1 MPWLIYVLTR
11 LSFCLIVLF
20 SIGFTNNLNAATA
33 KPDKEA
39 LIAGKATM
47 RFTVARVCESSQ
59 NCQEAIL
66 AEGWITQNT
75 LDLAKAQVPTWPAK
89 ANLILNSDGGDL
101 LAAMD
106 LGRWIRA
113 NQLNTRVGAPK
124 VSKVMPPPSS
134 NTGVELSSG
143 RCLSACVLS
152 FMGGVQR
159 VIDPAD
165 IIGFHGLVLAKS
177 PPSMNQAP
185 NQANAAAVT
194 ELDKAKLAMNAI
206 GRYLESMGGDRR
218 MVDFMLFAKGE
229 QFQRIPYDSSRQL
242 GIDNQIERPL
252 SAWRLQA
259 IDDGELIALVSERQA
274 KGQLS
279 ITIALT
285 KPGNKESAND
295 NVRLIVFVKPVG
307 RRFQAQEIQTYFTDA
322 LTVKLLS
329 RKNILRG
336 KVLSSWKPNAD
347 GMQLILSFPTP
358 VISSISQ
365 TLGFELEIDFPESF
379 TGSDRITKFGTQGLK
394 GALTAIRR

>member
-1 MPWLIYVLTR
+1 MPWLFYALTR
-11 LSFCLIVLF
+11 LSFCLIILF
-20 SIGFTNNLNAATA
+20 SIGLTNNLNAATA

-39 LIAGKATM
+39 LIAGKTAM
-47 RFTVARVCESSQ
+47 RFTVARVCESAQ

-66 AEGWITQNT
+66 AEGWITQNS
-75 LDLAKAQVPTWPAK
+75 LELAKAQAPTWPAK
-89 ANLILNSDGGDL
+89 ANLIFNSDGGDL

-124 VSKVMPPPSS
+124 VSKVVPSS
-134 NTGVELSSG
+134 NTGAELSSG

-152 FMGGVQR
+152 FMGGTQR

-177 PPSMNQAP
+177 PPSTNQAP
-185 NQANAAAVT
+185 NEANAAAVT

-252 SAWRLQA
+252 SSWRLQA

-279 ITIALT
+279 ITLALT

-295 NVRLIVFVKPVG
+295 NVRLIVFVKPIG

-322 LTVKLLS
+322 LTVKLIS

-336 KVLSSWKPNAD
+336 KVLSPWKPNAD

-365 TLGFELEIDFPESF
+365 TLGFDLEIDFPESF
-379 TGSDRITKFGTQGLK
+379 AGSERITKFGTQGLK

>member
-1 MPWLIYVLTR
+1 MPWLFYALTR
-11 LSFCLIVLF
+11 LCFCLIILF
-20 SIGFTNNLNAATA
+20 SIGLTNNLNAATA

-39 LIAGKATM
+39 LIAGKTAM
-47 RFTVARVCESSQ
+47 RFTVARVCESAQ

-75 LDLAKAQVPTWPAK
+75 LELAKAQAPTWPAK
-89 ANLILNSDGGDL
+89 ANLIFNSDGGDL

-124 VSKVMPPPSS
+124 VSKVLPSS

-152 FMGGVQR
+152 FMGGTQR

-177 PPSMNQAP
+177 PPSTNQAP
-185 NQANAAAVT
+185 NEANAAAVT

-252 SAWRLQA
+252 SSWRLQA

-279 ITIALT
+279 ITLALT

-295 NVRLIVFVKPVG
+295 NVRLIVFVKPIG

-322 LTVKLLS
+322 LTVKLIS

-336 KVLSSWKPNAD
+336 KVLSPWKPNAD

-365 TLGFELEIDFPESF
+365 TLGFDLEIDFPESF
-379 TGSDRITKFGTQGLK
+379 AGSERITKFGTQGLK

>member
-1 MPWLIYVLTR
+1 MPWLFYALTR
-11 LSFCLIVLF
+11 LSFCLIILF
-20 SIGFTNNLNAATA
+20 SIGLTNNLNAATA

-39 LIAGKATM
+39 LIAGKTAM
-47 RFTVARVCESSQ
+47 RFTVARVCESAQ

-75 LDLAKAQVPTWPAK
+75 LELAKAQAPTWPAK
-89 ANLILNSDGGDL
+89 ANLIFNSDGGDL

-124 VSKVMPPPSS
+124 VSKVVQSS

-152 FMGGVQR
+152 FMGGTQR

-177 PPSMNQAP
+177 SPSTNQAP
-185 NQANAAAVT
+185 NEANAAAVT

-252 SAWRLQA
+252 SSWRLQA

-279 ITIALT
+279 ITLALT

-295 NVRLIVFVKPVG
+295 NVRLIVFVKPIG
-307 RRFQAQEIQTYFTDA
+307 RRFQAQEIQTNFTDA
-322 LTVKLLS
+322 LTVKLIS

-336 KVLSSWKPNAD
+336 KVLSPWKPNAD

-365 TLGFELEIDFPESF
+365 TLGFDLEIDFPESF
-379 TGSDRITKFGTQGLK
+379 AGSERITKFGTQGLK

>member
-1 MPWLIYVLTR
+1 MPWLFYALTR
-11 LSFCLIVLF
+11 LSFCLIILF
-20 SIGFTNNLNAATA
+20 SIGLTNNLNAATA
-33 KPDKEA
+33 KLDKEA
-39 LIAGKATM
+39 LIAGKTAM
-47 RFTVARVCESSQ
+47 RFTVVRVCESAQ

-75 LDLAKAQVPTWPAK
+75 LELAKAQAPTWPAK
-89 ANLILNSDGGDL
+89 ANLIFNSDGGDL

-124 VSKVMPPPSS
+124 VSKVVPSS
-134 NTGVELSSG
+134 NTGAELSSG

-152 FMGGVQR
+152 FMGGTQR

-177 PPSMNQAP
+177 PPSTNQAP
-185 NQANAAAVT
+185 NEANAAAVT

-252 SAWRLQA
+252 SSWRLQA

-279 ITIALT
+279 ITLALT

-295 NVRLIVFVKPVG
+295 NVRLIVFVKPIG

-322 LTVKLLS
+322 LTVKLIS

-336 KVLSSWKPNAD
+336 KVLSPWKPNAD

-365 TLGFELEIDFPESF
+365 TLGFDLEIDFPESF
-379 TGSDRITKFGTQGLK
+379 AGSERITKFGTQGLK

>member
-1 MPWLIYVLTR
+1 MPWLFYALTR
-11 LSFCLIVLF
+11 LSFCLIILF
-20 SIGFTNNLNAATA
+20 SIGLTNNLNAATA

-39 LIAGKATM
+39 LIAGKTAM
-47 RFTVARVCESSQ
+47 RFTVARVCESAQ

-66 AEGWITQNT
+66 AEGWITQNS
-75 LDLAKAQVPTWPAK
+75 LELAKAQAPTWPAK
-89 ANLILNSDGGDL
+89 ANLIFNSDGGDL

-124 VSKVMPPPSS
+124 VSKVVPSS
-134 NTGVELSSG
+134 NTGAELSSG

-152 FMGGVQR
+152 FMGGTQR
-159 VIDPAD
+159 IIDPAD

-177 PPSMNQAP
+177 PPSTNQAP
-185 NQANAAAVT
+185 NEANAAAVT

-252 SAWRLQA
+252 SSWRLQA

-279 ITIALT
+279 ITLALT

-295 NVRLIVFVKPVG
+295 NVRLIVFVKPIG

-322 LTVKLLS
+322 LTVKLIS

-336 KVLSSWKPNAD
+336 KVLSPWKPNAD

-365 TLGFELEIDFPESF
+365 TLGFDLEIDFPESF
-379 TGSDRITKFGTQGLK
+379 AGSERVTKFGTQGLK

>member
-1 MPWLIYVLTR
+1 MPWLFYALTR
-11 LSFCLIVLF
+11 LSFCLIILF
-20 SIGFTNNLNAATA
+20 SIGLTNNLNAATA

-39 LIAGKATM
+39 LIAGKTAM
-47 RFTVARVCESSQ
+47 RFTVARVCESAQ

-75 LDLAKAQVPTWPAK
+75 LELAKAQAPTWPAK
-89 ANLILNSDGGDL
+89 ANLIFNSDGGDL

-124 VSKVMPPPSS
+124 VSKVVPSS
-134 NTGVELSSG
+134 NTGAELSSG

-152 FMGGVQR
+152 FMGGTQR

-177 PPSMNQAP
+177 PPSTNQAP
-185 NQANAAAVT
+185 NEANAAAVT

-252 SAWRLQA
+252 SSWRLQA

-279 ITIALT
+279 ITLALT

-295 NVRLIVFVKPVG
+295 NVRLIVFVKPIG

-322 LTVKLLS
+322 LTVKLIS

-336 KVLSSWKPNAD
+336 KVLSPWKPNAD

-365 TLGFELEIDFPESF
+365 TLGFDLEIDFPESF
-379 TGSDRITKFGTQGLK
+379 AGSERVTKFGTQGLK

>member
-1 MPWLIYVLTR
+1 MPWLFYALTR
-11 LSFCLIVLF
+11 LSFCLIILF
-20 SIGFTNNLNAATA
+20 SIGLTNNLNAATA

-39 LIAGKATM
+39 LIAVKTAM
-47 RFTVARVCESSQ
+47 RFTVVRVCESAQ

-75 LDLAKAQVPTWPAK
+75 LELAKAQAPTWPAK
-89 ANLILNSDGGDL
+89 ANLIFNSDGGDL

-124 VSKVMPPPSS
+124 VSKVVPSS
-134 NTGVELSSG
+134 NTGAELSSG

-152 FMGGVQR
+152 FMGGTQR

-177 PPSMNQAP
+177 PPSTNQAP
-185 NQANAAAVT
+185 NEANAAAVT

-252 SAWRLQA
+252 SSWRLQA

-279 ITIALT
+279 ITLALT

-295 NVRLIVFVKPVG
+295 NVRLIVFVKPIG

-322 LTVKLLS
+322 LTVKLIS

-336 KVLSSWKPNAD
+336 KVLSPWKPNAD

-365 TLGFELEIDFPESF
+365 TLGFDLEIDFPESF
-379 TGSDRITKFGTQGLK
+379 AGSERVTKFGTQGLK

>member
-1 MPWLIYVLTR
+1 
-11 LSFCLIVLF
+11 
-20 SIGFTNNLNAATA
+20 
-33 KPDKEA
+33 
-39 LIAGKATM
+39 M
-47 RFTVARVCESSQ
+47 RFTVARVCESAQ

-75 LDLAKAQVPTWPAK
+75 LELAKAQAPTWPAK
-89 ANLILNSDGGDL
+89 ANLIFNSDGGDL

-124 VSKVMPPPSS
+124 VSKVVPSS

-152 FMGGVQR
+152 FMGGTQR

-177 PPSMNQAP
+177 PPSTNQAP
-185 NQANAAAVT
+185 NEANAAAVT

-252 SAWRLQA
+252 SSWRLQA

-279 ITIALT
+279 ITLALT

-295 NVRLIVFVKPVG
+295 NVRLIVFVKPIG

-322 LTVKLLS
+322 LTVKLIS

-336 KVLSSWKPNAD
+336 KVLSPWKPNAD

-365 TLGFELEIDFPESF
+365 TLGFDLEIDFPESF
-379 TGSDRITKFGTQGLK
+379 AGSERITKFGTQGLK

>member
-1 MPWLIYVLTR
+1 MPWLDYALTR
-11 LSFCLIVLF
+11 LSLCLIVLF
-20 SIGFTNNLNAATA
+20 SIGFTNNVNAATA

-39 LIAGKATM
+39 LIAGKAAM
-47 RFTVARVCESSQ
+47 RFTVARVCESTQ

-75 LDLAKAQVPTWPAK
+75 LELAKAQAPTWPAK
-89 ANLILNSDGGDL
+89 VNLIFNSDGGDL

-124 VSKVMPPPSS
+124 VSKVTPPSS

-152 FMGGVQR
+152 FMGGTQR

-177 PPSMNQAP
+177 PPSTNQAP
-185 NQANAAAVT
+185 NEANAAAVT

-279 ITIALT
+279 ITLAFT
-285 KPGNKESAND
+285 KPGNKESASD
-295 NVRLIVFVKPVG
+295 NVRFIVFVKPVG
-307 RRFQAQEIQTYFTDA
+307 RRFQAQEIQAYFTDA
-322 LTVKLLS
+322 LTVKLIS

>member
-1 MPWLIYVLTR
+1 MPWLFYALTR
-11 LSFCLIVLF
+11 LSFCLIILF
-20 SIGFTNNLNAATA
+20 SIGLTNNLNAATA

-39 LIAGKATM
+39 LIAVKTAM
-47 RFTVARVCESSQ
+47 RFTVVRVCESAQ

-75 LDLAKAQVPTWPAK
+75 LELAKAQAPTWPAK
-89 ANLILNSDGGDL
+89 ANLIFNSDGGDL

-124 VSKVMPPPSS
+124 VSKVVPSS
-134 NTGVELSSG
+134 NTGAELSSG

-152 FMGGVQR
+152 FMGGTQR

-177 PPSMNQAP
+177 PPSTNQAP
-185 NQANAAAVT
+185 NEANAAAVT

-252 SAWRLQA
+252 SSWRLQA

-279 ITIALT
+279 ITLALT

-295 NVRLIVFVKPVG
+295 NVRLIVFVKPIG

-322 LTVKLLS
+322 LTVKLIS

-336 KVLSSWKPNAD
+336 KVLSPWKPNAD

-365 TLGFELEIDFPESF
+365 TLGFDLEIDFPESF
-379 TGSDRITKFGTQGLK
+379 AGSERITKFGTQGLK

>member
-1 MPWLIYVLTR
+1 MPWLDYALTR
-11 LSFCLIVLF
+11 LSLCLIVLF
-20 SIGFTNNLNAATA
+20 SIGFTNNVNAATA

-39 LIAGKATM
+39 LIAGKAAM
-47 RFTVARVCESSQ
+47 RFTVARVCESTQ

-75 LDLAKAQVPTWPAK
+75 LELAKAQAPTWPAK
-89 ANLILNSDGGDL
+89 ANLIFNSDGGDL

-124 VSKVMPPPSS
+124 VSKVTPPSS
-134 NTGVELSSG
+134 NTGVEQSSG

-177 PPSMNQAP
+177 PPSTNQAP
-185 NQANAAAVT
+185 NEANAAAVT

-279 ITIALT
+279 ITLALT
-285 KPGNKESAND
+285 KPGNKESASD
-295 NVRLIVFVKPVG
+295 NVRFIVFVKPVG
-307 RRFQAQEIQTYFTDA
+307 RRFQAQEIQAYFTDA
-322 LTVKLLS
+322 LTVKLIS

-365 TLGFELEIDFPESF
+365 TLGFELEIDFPENF

>member
-1 MPWLIYVLTR
+1 MPWLFYALTR
-11 LSFCLIVLF
+11 LSFCLIILF
-20 SIGFTNNLNAATA
+20 SIGLTNNLNAATA

-39 LIAGKATM
+39 LIAGKTAM
-47 RFTVARVCESSQ
+47 RFTVARVCESAQ

-75 LDLAKAQVPTWPAK
+75 LELAKAQAPTWPAK
-89 ANLILNSDGGDL
+89 ANLIFNSDGGDL

-124 VSKVMPPPSS
+124 VSKVVPSS
-134 NTGVELSSG
+134 NTGAELSSG

-152 FMGGVQR
+152 FMGGTQR

-177 PPSMNQAP
+177 PPSTNQAP
-185 NQANAAAVT
+185 NEANAAAVT

-252 SAWRLQA
+252 SSWRLQA

-279 ITIALT
+279 ITLALT

-295 NVRLIVFVKPVG
+295 NVRLIVFVKPIG

-322 LTVKLLS
+322 LTVKLIS

-365 TLGFELEIDFPESF
+365 TLSFDLEIDFPESF
-379 TGSDRITKFGTQGLK
+379 TGSERITKFGTQGLK

>member
-1 MPWLIYVLTR
+1 MPWLFYALTR
-11 LSFCLIVLF
+11 LSFCLIILF
-20 SIGFTNNLNAATA
+20 SIGLTNNLNAATA

-39 LIAGKATM
+39 LIAGKTAM
-47 RFTVARVCESSQ
+47 RFTVARVCESVQ
-59 NCQEAIL
+59 KCQEAIL

-75 LDLAKAQVPTWPAK
+75 LELAKAQAPTWPAK
-89 ANLILNSDGGDL
+89 ANLIFNSDGGDL

-124 VSKVMPPPSS
+124 VSKVDPSS
-134 NTGVELSSG
+134 NTGGELSSG

-152 FMGGVQR
+152 FMGGTQR

-177 PPSMNQAP
+177 PPSTNQAP
-185 NQANAAAVT
+185 NEANAAAVT

-252 SAWRLQA
+252 SSWRLQA

-279 ITIALT
+279 ITLALT

-295 NVRLIVFVKPVG
+295 NVRLIVFVKPIG

-322 LTVKLLS
+322 LTVKLIS

-336 KVLSSWKPNAD
+336 KVLSPWKPNAD

-365 TLGFELEIDFPESF
+365 TLGFDLEIDFPESF
-379 TGSDRITKFGTQGLK
+379 AGSERITKFGTQGLK